1 MRYCSCSS
9 FVTLLREIFRFLWV
23 QLQLAHLQEQRTDY
37 DTRNAIQS
45 LTRGLH
51 PTFTRSLLS
60 IDSLPPNRLARA
72 KRVLRWVVCAEHP
85 MSLRDLSDAVV
96 IPDMQQSWDRSRCIN
111 KPVTLIEDCFHLVH
125 CTGISGNSGDAKVK
139 LIHSSVKEFLLQ
151 NPTVLGS
158 SLTGYHIYPLP
169 DAQVTIAEDCLKY
182 LRLIAPEELS
192 SPSSTF
198 RVYEEI
204 EGHHPFLTYASEFW
218 PQHLR
223 ASGSSGEKS
232 VFMFCEF
239 MQTSLYRE
247 FWSHFYNRKRYAS
260 PQAYLLISSHFGG

>member
-23 QLQLAHLQEQRTDY
+23 QLQIAHLQEQRTDY

-125 CTGISGNSGDAKVK
+125 CIGSSGNSGDAKVK

-151 NPTVLGS
+151 NPIALGS
-158 SLTGYHIYPLP
+158 SLTDYHIYPFP

-182 LRLIAPEELS
+182 LRLIAPEEPHS
-192 SPSSTF
+192 SHPSSI
-198 RVYEEI
+198 YQQI
-204 EGHHPFLTYASEFW
+204 EDRHPFLTYASEFW

-223 ASGSSGEKS
+223 ASGPSGKKC
-232 VFMFCEF
+232 VFTFCEF
-239 MQTSLYRE
+239 MQASISRG
-247 FWSHFYNRKRYAS
+247 FWSHLYNRKRYAR
-260 PQAYLLISSHFGG
+260 L

>member
-1 MRYCSCSS
+1 MRYSSCSS
-9 FVTLLREIFRFLWV
+9 SFVASLRVIFRFLWV
-23 QLQLAHLQEQRTDY
+23 QLQIAHLQEQRTDY

-85 MSLRDLSDAVV
+85 MSLRELSDAVV
-96 IPDMQQSWDRSRCIN
+96 IPEMQQSWDRTRCIN

-125 CTGISGNSGDAKVK
+125 CIDISGNSGEAKVK

-151 NPTVLGS
+151 NPTVLGF

-182 LRLIAPEELS
+182 LQLIAPEELRNS
-192 SPSSTF
+192 YP
-198 RVYEEI
+198 VGIYQQI
-204 EGHHPFLTYASEFW
+204 EDRHPFLTYASELW

-232 VFMFCEF
+232 VFTFCEF
-239 MQTSLYRE
+239 MQTSTSRQ
-247 FWSHFYNRKRYAS
+247 FWSDCYNRKRYAT
-260 PQAYLLISSHFGG
+260 PKPIL

>member
-1 MRYCSCSS
+1 ME
-9 FVTLLREIFRFLWV
+9 REIFLLSPLFSVSLPKETFRFLWV
-23 QLQLAHLQEQRTDY
+23 QLQIAHLQEQRTDY
-37 DTRNAIQS
+37 DIRNALQS

-51 PTFTRSLLS
+51 PTFTRSLQS
-60 IDSLPPNRLARA
+60 IDCLPAPRLARA

-85 MSLRDLSDAVV
+85 MSLHELSEAVAV
-96 IPDMQQSWDRSRCIN
+96 HDMQQSWDKSRCVN
-111 KPVTLIEDCFHLVH
+111 KPISLIEDCFHLVH
-125 CTGISGNSGDAKVK
+125 CTDISGKSRDAKVQ

-182 LRLIAPEELS
+182 LQLIAQS
-192 SPSSTF
+192 GHRSDRF
-198 RVYEEI
+198 QFI
-204 EGHHPFLTYASEFW
+204 EDRHPFLTYASEFW

-232 VFMFCEF
+232 VSMFCEF
-239 MQTSLYRE
+239 MQSTLSRQ
-247 FWSHFYNRKRYAS
+247 FWSERYNRKRYAS
-260 PQAYLLISSHFGG
+260 P